1 MTGKGLIPYHLRR
14 YFYSLMLNSNL
25 LPTLLMRLTYF
36 EGYAWSE
43 LRVSLRLMV
52 GLVEAL
58 QIVFVF
64 STVGGGASLR
74 FFMVR

>member
-25 LPTLLMRLTYF
+25 LPTLLIKLTNF